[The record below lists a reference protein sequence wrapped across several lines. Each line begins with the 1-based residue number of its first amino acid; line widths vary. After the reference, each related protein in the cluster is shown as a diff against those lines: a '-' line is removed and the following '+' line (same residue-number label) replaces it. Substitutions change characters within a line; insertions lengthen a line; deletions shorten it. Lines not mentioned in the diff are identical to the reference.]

1 MDKINLLQMR
11 RQQLKDVGKVVR
23 KEIETI
29 VDEDSLVEFSCF
41 SFSKNDFYG
50 DNAEGEGVVTGFATI
65 DDYPFYVI
73 AQNAA
78 VFSGGV
84 SKANCRKIEK
94 CLNQAEKSQ
103 TPVIYLLSTL
113 GVQVGE
119 GVNVLEGLA
128 TLILKASQL
137 KGSIPQYLIV
147 NGEVYGQ
154 IAVLAG
160 ICDFNFFIDKKS
172 VLAANSPFVISA
184 KSGVNLVKS
193 EVGGAS
199 GLKNANLASFTV
211 KDIAEA
217 ADKIAEINEILSLPV
232 IDCDDLN
239 ESIPTLNE
247 EADGAAMIASFDRG
261 YAIEIGADYS
271 PEVKCILGRMGGIA
285 VAAVVF
291 DGNKEGV
298 ELTASNMRK
307 VKDFAEFASYYELP
321 YLTFVN
327 TLGIKADLAT
337 NNSLVLK
344 EIGEYVSILDC
355 IDAAKIS
362 VVYGKAIGLG
372 YTVFAAKSMGYDYSF
387 SFANAK
393 IALFD
398 SVQGAEIEFSEEK
411 NVDKVKLA
419 EKYAEENSDPINAAK
434 DGYIDNIIE
443 PAHLRQYLT
452 ASLQMLLK

>member
-1 MDKINLLQMR
+1 MDKIKLLQTR
-11 RQQLKDVGKVVR
+11 RQQLKDAGKAIR
-23 KEIETI
+23 KDIETI
-29 VDEDSLVEFSCF
+29 FDEDSFVEFSCF

-50 DNAEGEGVVTGFATI
+50 ENAEGEGVVTGFATI
-65 DDYPFYVI
+65 ADYPFYVV
-73 AQNAA
+73 AQNSA
-78 VFSGGV
+78 VLSGGV

-94 CLNQAEKSQ
+94 CLDQAEKSR
-103 TPVIYLLSTL
+103 TPVIYLLSSL
-113 GVQVGE
+113 GVQIGE

-154 IAVLAG
+154 IAILAG
-160 ICDFNFFIDKKS
+160 ICDFNFFIDGKS
-172 VLAANSPFVISA
+172 LLAANSPFVISA
-184 KSGVNLVKS
+184 KNGVNLGKDA
-193 EVGGAS
+193 VGGVS
-199 GLKNANLASFTV
+199 GLKNAGLVSFSV
-211 KDIAEA
+211 KEIAEA
-217 ADKIAEINEILSLPV
+217 AKKIAEINELLAIPV

-239 ESIPTLNE
+239 ESKPVLNQKTD
-247 EADGAAMIASFDRG
+247 AKAIIDAFDQG
-261 YAIEIGADYS
+261 YAIEVGSDYS
-271 PEVKCILGRMGGIA
+271 PEVKCLLGRIGGIA
-285 VAAVVF
+285 VAATIF
-291 DGNKEGV
+291 DGCDEGV
-298 ELTASNMRK
+298 ELTASNIRK
-307 VKDFAEFASYYELP
+307 AKDFAEFASCYELP
-321 YLTFVN
+321 YITFVN
-327 TLGIKADLAT
+327 TLGIKPDLGT
-337 NNSLVLK
+337 NDSIVLK
-344 EIGEYVSILDC
+344 EIGEYISILDC

-387 SFANAK
+387 AFANAK

-398 SVQGAEIEFSEEK
+398 SIQGAEIEFTG
-411 NVDKVKLA
+411 NRTDKQKLA